1 MKMIRWTAL
10 FLVLILCLGGCAPRE
25 EEGQIAANSNS
36 MEHLTE
42 EEKTEE
48 QTQTQQQPSGEQQPT
63 NPGSAPQTSQKQDTA
78 DQPGRPSAEPQ
89 TPGKETTPQKDLSLV
104 DLETDVR
111 YFGRVYQQNG
121 TYYCNWT
128 CSGFEF
134 TFNGTG
140 AEATFE
146 TLFHHESDTPYIK
159 IYVDGKEKQSFAIT
173 ESMQTVTLCKGLKKG
188 EHTVRVVKRTNA
200 RSSPLGLMDITLSK
214 GGTIATPPAA
224 KQRRIEFVGDS
235 ITVGYGTLGDAH
247 TAEWSTSTEDGTI
260 TYAALAGDALNAE
273 YNVVAISGRGLAH
286 NTTGD
291 TDKLMPALY
300 TKVDEYNYA
309 GHDWDFNEFQP
320 HVVVINLGANDHGT
334 STTGEV
340 TTATTA
346 FLKTV
351 RKKNPNAY
359 IIVAYGMTG
368 NVMEDALKSAVSAV
382 GDSKISFLALK
393 NATGKILGHPDKNS
407 HKENA
412 ALLEQHIRSLT
423 GWK

>member
-1 MKMIRWTAL
+1 MNKTRWIAIC
-10 FLVLILCLGGCAPRE
+10 LVLLLCLGGCAPQQE
-25 EEGQIAANSNS
+25 EDITANTNS
-36 MEHLTE
+36 M
-42 EEKTEE
+42 
-48 QTQTQQQPSGEQQPT
+48 QQQSGTDQQTPPSSLPETESNESPE
-63 NPGSAPQTSQKQDTA
+63 NPESTPQSPQTTPQQGGSSGQKPVENDSKQD
-78 DQPGRPSAEPQ
+78 
-89 TPGKETTPQKDLSLV
+89 TPQKDLSIV
-104 DLETDVR
+104 DLDTDVR

-146 TLFHHESDTPYIK
+146 TAYLNEADIPYIK
-159 IYVDGKEKQSFAIT
+159 IYVDGKEKQSVAVT
-173 ESMQTVTLCKGLKKG
+173 DSMQTITLCKGLKKG
-188 EHTVRVVKRTNA
+188 THTVRVVKRTNA
-200 RSSPLGLMDITLSK
+200 RSSPLGLMDITLAK
-214 GGTIATPPAA
+214 GGTIQTPPVA

-235 ITVGYGTLGDAH
+235 LTVGYGTIADSS
-247 TAEWSTSTEDGTI
+247 TTEWSTATEDGTL
-260 TYAALAGDALNAE
+260 TYAAFAAQALQAE

-309 GHDWDFNEFQP
+309 GHDWNFSSFQP

-334 STTGEV
+334 SSPGEV

-351 RKKNPNAY
+351 RKNNPGAY
-359 IIVAYGMTG
+359 IVVAYGMTG
-368 NVMEDALKSAVSAV
+368 NGLES
-382 GDSKISFLALK
+382 ALK
-393 NATGKILGHPDKNS
+393 NAIAATGDGKISYLPLKETVGKVLWHPDQNS
-407 HKENA
+407 HKENGE
-412 ALLEQHIRSLT
+412 LLRQHISKLT